1 MLSVL
6 SSFNSIS
13 FCSGHLFTVLEMSS
27 GHDNLVQVSDLDG
40 AALFLTVSDQVR
52 ELLLLVSSR
61 TTVLFAIIVFEF
73 DFALPDK
80 MHLPVMFDFEIAT
93 PLHASNRTGNRA
105 HWSFPIVMRFKPA
118 SLFGYLGRLYF

>member
-27 GHDNLVQVSDLDG
+27 GDDNLVQVSDLDG
-40 AALFLTVSDQVR
+40 SALFLTVSDQVR
-52 ELLLLVSSR
+52 GLLSLILVTPMGCSSS
-61 TTVLFAIIVFEF
+61 TTVLFAIIVLFEV

-80 MHLPVMFDFEIAT
+80 MHLPVMFDLEIAT
-93 PLHASNRTGNRA
+93 PLHVSIRTGNRA
-105 HWSFPIVMRFKPA
+105 HWSLPRF
-118 SLFGYLGRLYF
+118 LGI